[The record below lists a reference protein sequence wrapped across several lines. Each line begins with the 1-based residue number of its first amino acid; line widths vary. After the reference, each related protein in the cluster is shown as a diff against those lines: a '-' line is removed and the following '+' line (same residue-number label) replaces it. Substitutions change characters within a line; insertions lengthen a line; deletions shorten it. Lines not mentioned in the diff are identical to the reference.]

1 MVDAHHRRFAR
12 ASLGFALCLA
22 LVADVGRAQ
31 DLTDARGAQP
41 RADGNSLTLDQ
52 VELEQRVQVLK
63 QWVADFTRWQER
75 RNESPLAESTELR
88 RKDTDAKPDPPA
100 WLADE
105 CPAVAV
111 DDPGLWGEACRLL
124 IHWRDDALAA
134 QIRQDIAETRLQK
147 EAPTRTSWW
156 RHLHVDLLWPMTQ
169 WNSRIY
175 GVVGTH
181 ATIEVAGRFQ
191 VFMAPGIILLSL
203 PGQQEERDYRIA
215 TDWGFAYRLFDF
227 RFPGTDRW
235 ARVHGNL
242 VTAWVLTGPN
252 NLIGSRLN
260 LAGFSFTF
268 APSPAP

>member
-1 MVDAHHRRFAR
+1 MVDAHHRRPVR
-12 ASLGFALCLA
+12 ASLGLALCLA
-22 LVADVGRAQ
+22 LFADAGGAQ

-41 RADGNSLTLDQ
+41 RAEGGSIILDQ
-52 VELEQRVQVLK
+52 AELERRVQALK
-63 QWVADFTRWQER
+63 QWVADFTRWRER
-75 RNESPLAESTELR
+75 RGESPLVESSEL
-88 RKDTDAKPDPPA
+88 KHSDAKPDPPP

-105 CPAVAV
+105 CAYVAV

-134 QIRQDIAETRLQK
+134 QIRQEIADTRVQR

-169 WNSRIY
+169 WNSRVY

-191 VFMAPGIILLSL
+191 IFMTPGIILLSL
-203 PGQQEERDYRIA
+203 PSQQNERDYRIA

-227 RFPGTDRW
+227 RFPGTERR

-252 NLIGSRLN
+252 NLISSRIN